1 MIEFSFL
8 PNAVTRHLNSEFF
21 RRAEAMFRPTWFF
34 KKGAG
39 SHSGLCRHARG
50 GPFFRPFADAVLR
63 EEVSSRTS
71 PDITEG
77 SYDAVRRYAKVWR
90 AKRGAAIAEAYVP
103 PSFAP
108 GEAYQFDWSQDVVL
122 IKE

>member
-1 MIEFSFL
+1 LLFQ
-8 PNAVTRHLNSEFF
+8 
-21 RRAEAMFRPTWFF
+21 
-34 KKGAG
+34 KG
-39 SHSGLCRHARG
+39 GLAATPAFVGTPGG

-63 EEVSSRTS
+63 EEVSSGTS
-71 PDITEG
+71 PDIPEG

-108 GEAYQFDWSQDVVL
+108 GEA
-122 IKE
+122 